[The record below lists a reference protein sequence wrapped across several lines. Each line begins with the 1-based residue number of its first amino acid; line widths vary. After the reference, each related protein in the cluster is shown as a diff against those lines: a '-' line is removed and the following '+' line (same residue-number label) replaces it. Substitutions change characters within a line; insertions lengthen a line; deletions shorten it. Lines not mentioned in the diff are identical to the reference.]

1 MGLME
6 KWHAL
11 GLTDAVKSGIIGL
24 LGVIIGAIIAG
35 IFTLGAIFITLRFQ
49 PVPEVTGR
57 YHLIARQISEGQE
70 RLYKIDTRTGQVWF
84 LDSKTLL
91 TRKISKEIL
100 KIGKLPRIFPKVQIC
115 IPLCLL
121 IGENCQG
128 NMIPRVSY
136 TVMDAKNDL
145 EQRFI

>member
-1 MGLME
+1 ME

-91 TRKISKEIL
+91 TRENFKGDPKDWQIAENISKGTNLHTLMPPYWREL
-100 KIGKLPRIFPKVQIC
+100 PGKYDPSSFVHGDGR
-115 IPLCLL
+115 
-121 IGENCQG
+121 E
-128 NMIPRVSY
+128 
-136 TVMDAKNDL
+136 
-145 EQRFI
+145 E